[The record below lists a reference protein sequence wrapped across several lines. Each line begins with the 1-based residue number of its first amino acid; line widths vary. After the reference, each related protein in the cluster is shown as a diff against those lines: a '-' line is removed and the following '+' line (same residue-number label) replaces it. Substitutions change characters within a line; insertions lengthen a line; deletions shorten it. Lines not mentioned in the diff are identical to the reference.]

1 MSEDPQSPE
10 PRNKLPKETK
20 AGRAF
25 PMLAPAIIV
34 AVALLLMLLLW
45 LPQR

>member
-1 MSEDPQSPE
+1 MSEDPQP
-10 PRNKLPKETK
+10 PRNERNRLPKETR

-34 AVALLLMLLLW
+34 AVALIIMLIFW
-45 LPQR
+45 LPQ